1 MTQIN
6 LKIQSLKTIFRQLSY
21 LLCYVIFLYE
31 NTKNIMQSLDIF
43 IIILNNIY
51 ERININI
58 VYFILFK
65 LRNKLRFYE

>member
-6 LKIQSLKTIFRQLSY
+6 LEIQSLKTIFRQLSY